1 MYRIIDLE
9 KTSMRSCVFLIAL
22 TTSSILIGCTNQ
34 QPQPAAQAPQPAA
47 AAAPAAPAGQPQGD
61 LRQVMRGILFPNA
74 NVIFYGQ
81 DKNPA
86 DVKPAKDPA
95 LATDPLASAYGGWTA

>member
-1 MYRIIDLE
+1 MRAGKRVSEYAMQTLIHWE
-9 KTSMRSCVFLIAL
+9 TPSMRDYLLVAAAVICLI
-22 TTSSILIGCTNQ
+22 SSTGCTNQ
-34 QPQPAAQAPQPAA
+34 QPPPAAQTAQTAQPAPVP
-47 AAAPAAPAGQPQGD
+47 APAAPAGQVSGD

-86 DVKPAKDPA
+86 DVKPAK
-95 LATDPLASAYGGWTA
+95 